1 MMLRSLL
8 TLLALS
14 LTGPT
19 DPAALPLN
27 ALIGAA
33 QAAEDPFRVE
43 TDNLSI
49 SEGGSGQLPVYVR
62 VPPGFHVYR
71 DMLSVEVISS
81 DGLTASPAVFPLG
94 LLTDDPASPGATR
107 EMFEQDVRITVPL
120 QAPAGV
126 SGRRNVRLLVRYQ
139 GCKRS
144 LCYMPGE
151 QELTA
156 TITVG
161 GTARPI
167 LPGGGPVEGAVPS
180 AGIAPA
186 PPAEEIAVTF
196 TGGPGAPGTLKI
208 HADLQGEWHI
218 NRNYFSVTLPSPG
231 GWVAGEA
238 QVPPGVKTGSE
249 ADGTAREDLEHD
261 FDVILPLQGS
271 GPDTVAVDVW
281 YQACKGV
288 SLCRMP
294 TTETIQ
300 VSVKGAP
307 VGAGAGAAI
316 GAQVEDMAPPAGAKG
331 ATDAAGIAGGTAGG
345 TAGGNNVK
353 SGAAG
358 DSAFDAAASQ
368 GVGALL
374 LLCFIAGIGVSFTP
388 CVLPVVPLTMGIIG
402 ARSAGSRRSRLKA
415 LSLAA
420 TYVLGQAAVYTG
432 LAVVVAMTGGLFG
445 SWLQSPVVTG
455 TIALF
460 FVAMG
465 FSMFGFFDVQMP
477 GFLQSRLQ
485 GGGPKGGYAGAAVLG
500 MIGALL
506 AGPCSGPVVASI
518 LVVIGKE
525 GDVAKGAMLMFSFS
539 LGMGMIFLVTGALA
553 GWLPSRGAWM
563 ITVKKGMGVLLWLMA
578 IYFSAAHL
586 SVAVT
591 ALATAAVLLVTGVF
605 AWPDPEEGEDAFTVR
620 LRQLYSVV
628 AGVTGAW
635 LLVGTM
641 ATQGFILPP
650 IQLSAGGAA
659 TQKAGI
665 PWLADHDQA
674 LARARESG
682 RPMMIDFTAEWCAA
696 CHELE
701 KYTYTDSAVI
711 AESGRFVPLMLD
723 CTDDKDPAI
732 KALQARYGVSG
743 LPTIVFV
750 MPDGTIVK
758 TLIGFIEAPEFLTHM
773 KEV

>member
-1 MMLRSLL
+1 MMLRTLL

-19 DPAALPLN
+19 DPAALPLT

-49 SEGGSGQLPVYVR
+49 SEGGAGQLPVYVR

-81 DGLTASPAVFPLG
+81 DGLTAAPAVFPLG

-120 QAPAGV
+120 QAPAGI
-126 SGRRNVRLLVRYQ
+126 SGRRSVRLLVRYQ

-151 QELTA
+151 QELSA

-161 GTARPI
+161 GPPA
-167 LPGGGPVEGAVPS
+167 LPGGGMPGVPVD
-180 AGIAPA
+180 APPPPPP

-218 NRNYFSVTLPSPG
+218 NRNLFSVTLPSPG

-307 VGAGAGAAI
+307 AGTPDAGAGASAGAGAAI
-316 GAQVEDMAPPAGAKG
+316 GAQVQDMAPPAGAKG
-331 ATDAAGIAGGTAGG
+331 ATDAAGIKPG
-345 TAGGNNVK
+345 

-358 DSAFDAAASQ
+358 HSAFAAAASQ
-368 GVGALL
+368 GIGALL
-374 LLCFIAGIGVSFTP
+374 LLCFLAGIGVSFTP

-402 ARSAGSRRSRLKA
+402 ARSAGSRRSKLKA

-455 TIALF
+455 TIAVF

-485 GGGPKGGYAGAAVLG
+485 GGGPKGGYLGAAVLG

-525 GDVAKGAMLMFSFS
+525 GDVVKGAMLMFSFS

-553 GWLPSRGAWM
+553 GWLPARGAWM
-563 ITVKKGMGVLLWLMA
+563 VTVKKGMGVLLWLMA

-591 ALATAAVLLVTGVF
+591 ALATAAVLLITGVF

-674 LARARESG
+674 LAKARESG